1 MPVIQFR
8 KSRAPL
14 HVPDGANLMQ
24 ALLDGGLPVASSCGG
39 DGVCSKCGIQIV
51 SGAAN
56 LSPQNE
62 TEKFL
67 RERHELAK
75 DIRVS
80 CQTTILGDITVDTPY
95 W

>member
-1 MPVIQFR
+1 
-8 KSRAPL
+8 
-14 HVPDGANLMQ
+14 MQ

-39 DGVCSKCGIQIV
+39 DGVCSKCAIQIV
-51 SGAAN
+51 TGATN

-75 DIRVS
+75 DVRVS
-80 CQTTILGDITVDTPY
+80 CQTTIFGDITVDTPY